1 MKLCRRFLANQL
13 PLCKLLQTNSDKKHL
28 MLDNNEIKA
37 IEELLST
44 TNLLEEITSN
54 LSGEEYTTVSSVLPL
69 LRKVR
74 RSLQVVENDSSL
86 QRQIKTEI
94 LSPLERYDNN
104 ELMTLLRLSSFC
116 DPRFRLSYV
125 ENAEETKKIALERMS
140 SLYTECPNSS
150 NCGERAVKQP
160 KKGLEKLLEDD
171 EETEGLDDF
180 LPSSKAETE
189 LKNYLSMPKVG
200 LNENPLTWW
209 KLNEHNFPVIKV
221 LAKTY
226 LAIQGSSVPSERI
239 FSTGGNVIT
248 KHRASLLPKNAE
260 MLVFLF
266 QNKKLI

>member
-1 MKLCRRFLANQL
+1 
-13 PLCKLLQTNSDKKHL
+13 

-44 TNLLEEITSN
+44 NLLEEITNN
-54 LSGEEYTTVSSVLPL
+54 LSGHRFNIGSSL

-74 RSLQVVENDSSL
+74 QSLQVVEND
-86 QRQIKTEI
+86 R
-94 LSPLERYDNN
+94 PLERYDNN

-125 ENAEETKKIALERMS
+125 ENAEETKKIALERIS
-140 SLYTECPNSS
+140 SLYTECPNSL
-150 NCGERAVKQP
+150 NCAERAVKL

-171 EETEGLDDF
+171 EETGGLHDF
-180 LPSSKAETE
+180 FPSSKAESE

-200 LNENPLTWW
+200 LNPLTW

-221 LAKTY
+221 LAKKY

-239 FSTGGNVIT
+239 FSTGGNAIT
-248 KHRASLLPKNAE
+248 KHRTSLLPKNAE

-266 QNKKLI
+266 QSWLVGLGFLAQEP